1 MGETPSGAEK
11 FETEENR
18 ASFHARLNRLGYS
31 RWDDTFEKMDAAYDF
46 SKEAHRL
53 QARKTGERYFE
64 HPRSVALI
72 LLDECK
78 IKDPNTIIASLLHDS
93 VEDSP
98 LFANRTMPPSQWE
111 KIAYKRLGAQ
121 FNQEVAGIVISLTKP
136 TEDGKELKTKEE
148 AHDYYF
154 KNLTGLSESENA
166 KILLVKMSD
175 RLHNLR
181 TSISLE
187 DKLKDKIIKET
198 EKDYFPLFENFWSK
212 YNTSK
217 DKNNG
222 VSFVS
227 AGQYML
233 EKMKDPVLYLKEL
246 SRVSSNIV
254 LMVTINNNNMGN
266 AWHRWY
272 HAIRKAP
279 WDHGNIAMTQKA
291 GIIKAFT
298 EAGLQV
304 LEAGAVDVPPS
315 MDTQDMPL
323 KDDIDRVVRLF
334 GKRWEWGLNNKVE
347 NKSGLLDC
355 FCWLEA
361 NLPSWF
367 KNLNAHHIYVVGKAT
382 DGT

>member
-1 MGETPSGAEK
+1 MLRQSAAIVLWMLLNIPLNIFVLFVFIRQVLSGRKPAIAEPVP
-11 FETEENR
+11 EESDARIRLFVENNLKYMAPR
-18 ASFHARLNRLGYS
+18 QGDEGLGTKYERMMVDGLLCRLASQYGIKSALESPADGI
-31 RWDDTFEKMDAAYDF
+31 
-46 SKEAHRL
+46 
-53 QARKTGERYFE
+53 TGI
-64 HPRSVALI
+64 PGANSLALA
-72 LLDECK
+72 D
-78 IKDPNTIIASLLHDS
+78 
-93 VEDSP
+93 
-98 LFANRTMPPSQWE
+98 
-111 KIAYKRLGAQ
+111 
-121 FNQEVAGIVISLTKP
+121 
-136 TEDGKELKTKEE
+136 
-148 AHDYYF
+148 
-154 KNLTGLSESENA
+154 GLSRPMDLTNPSR
-166 KILLVKMSD
+166 LLLTEARATWRGRGLGHKVRLSQCGVAALPFPD
-175 RLHNLR
+175 RSRQLC
-181 TSISLE
+181 
-187 DKLKDKIIKET
+187 
-198 EKDYFPLFENFWSK
+198 WS
-212 YNTSK
+212 
-217 DKNNG
+217 
-222 VSFVS
+222 FC
-227 AGQYML
+227 ML